1 MNKNVIRS
9 HKNMSQVIDFS
20 NMRFGN
26 IMPTD
31 IDGLIEYRDMGFM
44 LYEVKYDGAEMPFG
58 QRLALERL
66 TDALQ
71 MCRPTLLML
80 CSHLQTDD
88 KDIDLA
94 NTIVVEY
101 RFKGGWHIPVTKIN
115 AYTMTNEFIKKIERG
130 LYDTNK
136 R

>member
-1 MNKNVIRS
+1 MNKSAIRS
-9 HKNMSQVIDFS
+9 HKNMSQIIDFS
-20 NMRFGN
+20 NMKFGN

-31 IDGLIEYRDMGFM
+31 IDGLIEYRDMAFM
-44 LYEVKYDGAEMPFG
+44 IYEVKYDGAEMPFG

-66 TDALQ
+66 ADALQ
-71 MCRPTLLML
+71 MCKPTLLML
-80 CSHLQTDD
+80 CSHQQTDN
-88 KDIDLA
+88 KDIDLHT
-94 NTIVVEY
+94 TIVVEY
-101 RFKGGWHIPVTKIN
+101 RFKGDWHIPVTKFN

>member
-44 LYEVKYDGAEMPFG
+44 LYEVKYDGVEMPFG

-80 CSHLQTDD
+80 CSHLQTEGQ
-88 KDIDLA
+88 DIDLN
-94 NTIVVEY
+94 NTIVEEY
-101 RFKGGWHIPVTKIN
+101 RYKGGWHVPAIPTR
-115 AYTMTNEFIKKIERG
+115 AYTMTREFIRR
-130 LYDTNK
+130 LD

>member
-80 CSHLQTDD
+80 CSHLQAEGQ
-88 KDIDLA
+88 DIDLS
-94 NTIVVEY
+94 NTIVEEY
-101 RFKGGWHIPVTKIN
+101 RYKGGWHVPAAPTR
-115 AYTMTNEFIKKIERG
+115 AYTMTREFIRR
-130 LYDTNK
+130 LD

>member
-1 MNKNVIRS
+1 
-9 HKNMSQVIDFS
+9 MSQVIDFS

-44 LYEVKYDGAEMPFG
+44 LYEVKYDEAEMPFG

-71 MCRPTLLML
+71 VCRPTLLML
-80 CSHLQTDD
+80 CSHLQTDGQ
-88 KDIDLA
+88 DIDLH
-94 NTIVVEY
+94 NTTVVEY
-101 RFKGGWHIPVTKIN
+101 RFKGSWHIPATKLN
-115 AYTMTNEFIKKIERG
+115 AYAMTNEFIKKIERG